1 MPVDSFKWLPGFL
14 ANQYRALQLERVEV
28 PWTPLAKPIKQCR
41 FALVSTAGL
50 YVKDKDPP
58 FDMERER
65 REPTWGDPTYRVIPR
80 DVRQEEIHATHLH
93 VNTAD
98 MLQDINIALP
108 IHRFLELEESGEIGS
123 LAASHYSFMGFQGF
137 PGETAPWRDQY
148 GPEVVRRM
156 KEEEVDA
163 ALLVPA

>member
-1 MPVDSFKWLPGFL
+1 MPVDSFKWLPPPI

-28 PWTPLAKPIKQCR
+28 PWTPLAKPIEQCR
-41 FALVSTAGL
+41 FALVSTGGL
-50 YVKDKDPP
+50 YVKGKDPP

-65 REPTWGDPTYRVIPR
+65 REPNWGDPTYRVIPR
-80 DVRQEEIHATHLH
+80 DVRQEEIDATHLH
-93 VNTAD
+93 VNTAG
-98 MLQDINIALP
+98 MLEDINVALP
-108 IHRFLELEESGEIGS
+108 IHRFLELEERGEIGS

-163 ALLVPA
+163 ALLAPA